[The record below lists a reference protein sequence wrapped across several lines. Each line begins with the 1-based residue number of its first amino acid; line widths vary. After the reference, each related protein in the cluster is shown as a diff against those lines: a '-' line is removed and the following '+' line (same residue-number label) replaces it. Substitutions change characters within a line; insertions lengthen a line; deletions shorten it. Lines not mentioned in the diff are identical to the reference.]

1 MARVVALL
9 LLVWE
14 PLRFASEALGVFT
27 TIPYRGI
34 LAVLELV
41 AHGLVAALAAA
52 AGLALWNGAPDA
64 RRLASLAI
72 LASLARVIQSLYW
85 SRLPNSTMPGDE
97 PRILTIA
104 LVVASLMLLAL
115 WTSHAKRPQRD
126 STP

>member
-1 MARVVALL
+1 MPRVVALL

-14 PLRFASEALGVFT
+14 PLRFASEALGVFA

-41 AHGLVAALAAA
+41 AHGGVAALAAA

-85 SRLPNSTMPGDE
+85 SRLPSSTMPGDE
-97 PRILTIA
+97 PRMIGTV
-104 LVVASLMLLAL
+104 LVVSSLAL
-115 WTSHAKRPQRD
+115 AALWARRPTRSQD
-126 STP
+126 P